1 MKKFMINCFVH
12 LKEIC
17 YLSDMDI
24 LENMVKNLLKYESE
38 VHKLLSTYE
47 SAGKSRIIRLDESY
61 KELDGLS
68 IEQDELFR
76 EALRCV
82 ENGLF
87 RAAHVLAWAGFID
100 FLHSILALH
109 IPQIKNKKEKWKI
122 SKKEDFREYPDF
134 QIIEAAKDVGILNK
148 SEMKTLKGLLSKRN
162 ECAHPSD
169 YFPDLNETLG
179 YISELLK
186 RIKILQMRIKE
197 K

>member
-1 MKKFMINCFVH
+1 
-12 LKEIC
+12 
-17 YLSDMDI
+17 MDI

-47 SAGKSRIIRLDESY
+47 SAGKSRIIR
-61 KELDGLS
+61 
-68 IEQDELFR
+68 LFR